1 MLEVTPCDDL
11 AELLVSTECVFV
23 DHATTLK
30 TPSGSPRLPDLRMVI
45 VMDSRQPGMLHVD
58 DVMQAGESRHQK
70 ELSELQGKL
79 SSDDPINIQFTSVTA
94 GVPSGNGRRH
104 KSGAAGT
111 RLCLLC
117 SRGPQGTRRG
127 PLCPTTT
134 LSTTPTSLV

>member
-23 DHATTLK
+23 GHATTLK

-94 GVPSGNGRRH
+94 GVPS
-104 KSGAAGT
+104 
-111 RLCLLC
+111 
-117 SRGPQGTRRG
+117 
-127 PLCPTTT
+127 
-134 LSTTPTSLV
+134 